1 MNDALSGRHS
11 EAAQMVDM
19 THMCITLWELT
30 FWRGWAQVKRQLPR
44 SAVSQRVKKLVLS
57 SSIGQ
62 NQSTCP
68 FLLKVFFFLQV
79 ICVSND
85 FSNLIL
91 NLIQFHTGLLKTYYV
106 QPIQSNI
113 DYASGWW
120 FWKGQH
126 EGDENTVRKLYSS
139 G

>member
-68 FLLKVFFFLQV
+68 FLLKVFFFTSHLC
-79 ICVSND
+79 IKWFLKPNTKSNSIPYRFIKD
-85 FSNLIL
+85 IL
-91 NLIQFHTGLLKTYYV
+91 CAAYPEQHRLCFWLMILKG
-106 QPIQSNI
+106 
-113 DYASGWW
+113 AAWGWW
-120 FWKGQH
+120 EH
-126 EGDENTVRKLYSS
+126 C
-139 G
+139 